1 MPLIDYKNLPHQ
13 RIWPGITGS
22 IFHSEKATIGHIHIE
37 EGILLPTHQHPH
49 EQWSHVIEG
58 VFEFVL
64 GDEKIV
70 LEAGASVYIPPH
82 LPHSGKAITACK
94 IIDCFVPPR
103 DDWKSLP
110 FVTEDHPTTEVGDGE
125 SPAT

>member
-1 MPLIDYKNLPHQ
+1 M
-13 RIWPGITGS
+13 
-22 IFHSEKATIGHIHIE
+22 
-37 EGILLPTHQHPH
+37 
-49 EQWSHVIEG
+49 IEG